1 MDSHGSVPPT
11 RPPARP
17 GVDAPSRS
25 ADGEVTRRRQTDHGL
40 SSAHP
45 DLLESEHQNALND
58 HTTQCVAYGEIV
70 SGMRT
75 ANGKV
80 YLSEQADPR
89 VDRVACP
96 RAEPPRRRHLPQV
109 EQAAL

>member
-1 MDSHGSVPPT
+1 
-11 RPPARP
+11 
-17 GVDAPSRS
+17 
-25 ADGEVTRRRQTDHGL
+25 
-40 SSAHP
+40 
-45 DLLESEHQNALND
+45 
-58 HTTQCVAYGEIV
+58 
-70 SGMRT
+70 MRT